1 MRNLEKV
8 NNVVLKGDMEEAN
21 YKPQMLTEY
30 AQNPF
35 IEALPPIF
43 SEDDV
48 LNRFM
53 VTPRISEQDKK
64 SEANIRYHVLKRVKN
79 FIQPLPIHFEVE
91 RRLSTLIRRGYLAR
105 NPIDKSFLERI
116 RLLHQL
122 REDEEQ
128 SHKYIDERLNHIRS
142 TADSLSII
150 GISGIGKTTSIE
162 RLLLMYPQ
170 VIKHEVY
177 EQQPFNKTQIVWL
190 KIDCPYD
197 GSLSTLCKSFFKAID
212 DLLGTRYLEKFGYL
226 NRVTSTMLLHMTS
239 LASMYGIGVLVID
252 EIQHLLHA
260 KNDQEEMLNFFVTL
274 SNTVGI
280 PTVLIGTSKAQQLF
294 KGNFRQ
300 ARRAASDGAI
310 IWDRMAKDS
319 EEWVFF
325 LETLW
330 ELQCLKTHSELTE
343 DVKKTFYEE
352 CQGITSV
359 AVNLFIL
366 TQERALFDENNE
378 NEIITSK
385 LLKQTA
391 KKDMKIIQPMLNA
404 IRNNDFAAMYRYEDI
419 MINLDE
425 LMINHK
431 RNIQYVGKVKA
442 AMNERQ
448 NTLAYKKQEKIESLS
463 VEVAAIGIFDS
474 LSSNEV
480 LNATKKIVE
489 DAPINTDENV
499 LKAQLIPN
507 LIELNEKAKEKK
519 KQRDTSNRILL
530 LPDLREQALKQK
542 KHPYDLLLR
551 QGYIKQ
557 PIIELT
563 NLTNIMEDKI

>member
-1 MRNLEKV
+1 MRSLEKT
-8 NNVVLKGDMEEAN
+8 NNLVLKGDFEEAN
-21 YKPQMLTEY
+21 YKAQVLSEY
-30 AQNPF
+30 DNNPF

-43 SEDDV
+43 DEDDV
-48 LNRFM
+48 LERFM
-53 VTPRISEQDKK
+53 VTPRITEQDKQ
-64 SEANIRYHVLKRVKN
+64 SETNIRYHVLKRVKN

-105 NPIDKSFLERI
+105 NPLDKTFLERI
-116 RLLHQL
+116 RVLHQL
-122 REDEEQ
+122 REDEEEA
-128 SHKYIDERLNHIRS
+128 HKYIDERLNYIRS

-150 GISGIGKTTSIE
+150 GISGIGKTTAIE

-170 VIKHEVY
+170 VIKHEAY
-177 EQQPFNKTQIVWL
+177 KGEPFNRTQIVWL

-197 GSLSTLCKSFFKAID
+197 GSLSTMCKGFFKAID
-212 DLLGTRYLEKFGYL
+212 DLLGTRYLEKYGYL

-252 EIQHLLHA
+252 EIQHLLHS

-310 IWDRMAKDS
+310 IWDRMAEDS
-319 EEWVFF
+319 EELEFF

-330 ELQCLKTHSELTE
+330 ELQCLKTRSELTGE
-343 DVKKTFYEE
+343 IKKTFYEE

-366 TQERALFDENNE
+366 AQERALFDESNE
-378 NEIITSK
+378 DETISSRV
-385 LLKQTA
+385 LKKTA
-391 KKDMKIIQPMLNA
+391 KEDMKIIQPMLNA
-404 IRNNDFAAMYRYEDI
+404 IRKNDLKAMYKYEDI

-431 RNIQYVGKVKA
+431 QNTEYEGKIKA
-442 AMNERQ
+442 AMKERQ
-448 NTLAYKKQEKIESLS
+448 NTLQYKRQDTIESLS
-463 VEVAAIGIFDS
+463 VEFASLGIFDALDANDIRKLITKVVENKPIDS
-474 LSSNEV
+474 DYNTLKLESIQQV
-480 LNATKKIVE
+480 IALNG
-489 DAPINTDENV
+489 
-499 LKAQLIPN
+499 
-507 LIELNEKAKEKK
+507 KK
-519 KQRDTSNRILL
+519 KEQKSKNSIRNVNL
-530 LPDLREQALKQK
+530 LPLLKLREQALLKK
-542 KHPYDLLLR
+542 KHSYELLTVN
-551 QGYIKQ
+551 GYVKN
-557 PIIELT
+557 PLE
-563 NLTNIMEDKI
+563 EFY

>member
-1 MRNLEKV
+1 MRNLEKT
-8 NNVVLKGDMEEAN
+8 NNVVLKGDYEEAV
-21 YKPQMLTEY
+21 YKPQFLPEY
-30 AQNPF
+30 ENNPF
-35 IEALPPIF
+35 LEALPPIF
-43 SEDDV
+43 NEDDV
-48 LNRFM
+48 LDRFM
-53 VTPRISEQDKK
+53 VTPRISKEDKQK
-64 SEANIRYHVLKRVKN
+64 DVNIRYHVLKRVKN

-105 NPIDKSFLERI
+105 NPLDKTFFER
-116 RLLHQL
+116 LKVLHEL

-128 SHKYIDERLNHIRS
+128 AHKYIDERLNYIRS

-150 GISGIGKTTSIE
+150 GISGIGKTTAIE

-170 VIKHEVY
+170 VIKHDIYKGE
-177 EQQPFNKTQIVWL
+177 PFNRTQIVWL

-310 IWDRMAKDS
+310 IWDRMDQES
-319 EEWVFF
+319 EEWEFF

-330 ELQCLKTHSELTE
+330 KLQCFKTRSELTE
-343 DVKKTFYEE
+343 DVKKTFYDE

-366 TQERALFDENNE
+366 AQERVLFDEQNE
-378 NEIITSK
+378 DEK
-385 LLKQTA
+385 LTA
-391 KKDMKIIQPMLNA
+391 KVIRKTAKEDMKIIQPMLKA
-404 IRNNDFAAMYRYEDI
+404 IRNNDFAAMYKYEDI

-425 LMINHK
+425 LMMNHK
-431 RNIQYVGKVKA
+431 KNTQYEGKVQA
-442 AMNERQ
+442 AMKERQ
-448 NTLAYKKQEKIESLS
+448 NTLEYKRKELIEGIS
-463 VEVAAIGIFDS
+463 VEAASLGIFDS
-474 LSSNEV
+474 LSSTDI
-480 LNATKKIVE
+480 LKATQKIVG
-489 DAPINTDENV
+489 DAPADTDEIV
-499 LKAQLIPN
+499 LKSKLIPY
-507 LIELNEKAKEKK
+507 LIEMNEQVKK
-519 KQRDTSNRILL
+519 RKKSIAAINKVLPLL
-530 LPDLREQALKQK
+530 VLREQALNQK
-542 KHPYDLLLR
+542 RHSYELFELH
-551 QGYIKQ
+551 GYIKKVN
-557 PIIELT
+557 EFY
-563 NLTNIMEDKI
+563 

>member
-1 MRNLEKV
+1 MSSLEKMT
-8 NNVVLKGDMEEAN
+8 NGVLKGNFEEAE
-21 YKPQMLTEY
+21 YKEQKLSEY
-30 AQNPF
+30 SENPF

-43 SEDDV
+43 SEGDV
-48 LNRFM
+48 MDRFM
-53 VTPRISEQDKK
+53 VTPRITKQDKQ
-64 SEANIRYHVLKRVKN
+64 SATNIRYHVLKRIKN

-105 NPIDKSFLERI
+105 NPLDKTFLERI
-116 RLLHQL
+116 RILHQL
-122 REDEEQ
+122 RENEEDA
-128 SHKYIDERLNHIRS
+128 HKYIDERLNYIRS

-150 GISGIGKTTSIE
+150 GISGIGKTTAIE

-170 VIKHEVY
+170 VIKHEKY
-177 EQQPFNKTQIVWL
+177 EEQPFNRTQIVWL

-300 ARRAASDGAI
+300 ARRAASEGSI
-310 IWDRMAKDS
+310 IWDRMAEDS
-319 EEWVFF
+319 EEWEFF

-330 ELQCLKTHSELTE
+330 ELQCLKMYSELTE
-343 DVKKTFYEE
+343 DVKKTFYSE

-366 TQERALFDENNE
+366 AQERALYDESNE
-378 NEIITSK
+378 EERLNVRV
-385 LLKQTA
+385 LKKTA
-391 KKDMKIIQPMLNA
+391 KEDMKIIQPMLNA
-404 IRNNDFAAMYRYEDI
+404 IRKNDFRAMYQYEDI

-425 LMINHK
+425 LMQSHK
-431 RNIQYVGKVKA
+431 DRK
-442 AMNERQ
+442 
-448 NTLAYKKQEKIESLS
+448 S
-463 VEVAAIGIFDS
+463 VV
-474 LSSNEV
+474 
-480 LNATKKIVE
+480 
-489 DAPINTDENV
+489 
-499 LKAQLIPN
+499 
-507 LIELNEKAKEKK
+507 
-519 KQRDTSNRILL
+519 
-530 LPDLREQALKQK
+530 
-542 KHPYDLLLR
+542 
-551 QGYIKQ
+551 
-557 PIIELT
+557 
-563 NLTNIMEDKI
+563 

>member
-1 MRNLEKV
+1 MSSLEKM
-8 NNVVLKGDMEEAN
+8 NNVVLKGDVEEAD
-21 YKPQMLTEY
+21 YKPQQLTEY

-48 LNRFM
+48 LDRFM
-53 VTPRISEQDKK
+53 VTPRISEQDKQ
-64 SEANIRYHVLKRVKN
+64 SETNIRYHVLKRVKN

-105 NPIDKSFLERI
+105 NPLDKSFLERI
-116 RLLHQL
+116 RVLHQL

-128 SHKYIDERLNHIRS
+128 AHKYIDERLNHIRS

-150 GISGIGKTTSIE
+150 GISGIGKTTAIE

-170 VIKHEVY
+170 VIKHQVY
-177 EQQPFNKTQIVWL
+177 EEQPFNKTQIVWL

-260 KNDQEEMLNFFVTL
+260 RNDQEEMLNFFVTL

-310 IWDRMAKDS
+310 IWDRMDEQS
-319 EEWVFF
+319 EEWEFF

-330 ELQCLKTHSELTE
+330 ELQCLKTRSPLTA

-366 TQERALFDENNE
+366 AQERALFDENNE
-378 NEIITSK
+378 DEIITSK
-385 LLKQTA
+385 VLKQTA

-404 IRNNDFAAMYRYEDI
+404 IRNNDFAAMYKYEDI

-425 LMINHK
+425 LMMNHK
-431 RNIQYVGKVKA
+431 RNAQYEGKVKA
-442 AMNERQ
+442 AMKERQ
-448 NTLAYKKQEKIESLS
+448 NTIAYKKQEAVESLS
-463 VEVAAIGIFDS
+463 IEVAALGIFDKLTIS
-474 LSSNEV
+474 DIQRLVKKIIEKNPIDEEKN
-480 LNATKKIVE
+480 LKLKIVE
-489 DAPINTDENV
+489 YAIKMNRDKNELSTMKKSEKMP
-499 LKAQLIPN
+499 LIKIREQG
-507 LIELNEKAKEKK
+507 LIK
-519 KQRDTSNRILL
+519 KQHIYDILIK
-530 LPDLREQALKQK
+530 D
-542 KHPYDLLLR
+542 
-551 QGYIKQ
+551 GYIKRVVD
-557 PIIELT
+557 EFY
-563 NLTNIMEDKI
+563 

>member
-1 MRNLEKV
+1 MSNLEKM
-8 NNVVLKGDMEEAN
+8 NNVVLKGDVEEAN
-21 YKPQMLTEY
+21 YKPQMLAEY
-30 AQNPF
+30 AHNPF
-35 IEALPPIF
+35 IEALPHIF

-48 LNRFM
+48 LDRFM
-53 VTPRISEQDKK
+53 VTPRISEQDKQ
-64 SEANIRYHVLKRVKN
+64 SETNIRYHVLKRVKN

-105 NPIDKSFLERI
+105 NPLDKSFLERI
-116 RLLHQL
+116 RALHHL

-128 SHKYIDERLNHIRS
+128 AHKYIDERLNHIRS

-150 GISGIGKTTSIE
+150 GISGIGKTTAIE

-170 VIKHEVY
+170 VIKHQVY

-280 PTVLIGTSKAQQLF
+280 PTVLIGTSKAQLLF

-310 IWDRMAKDS
+310 IWDRMAEDS
-319 EEWVFF
+319 EEWEFF

-330 ELQCLKTHSELTE
+330 ELQCLKTCSELKE
-343 DVKKTFYEE
+343 GVKKTFYEE

-366 TQERALFDENNE
+366 AQERALFDENNE
-378 NEIITSK
+378 HEIITEK
-385 LLKQTA
+385 VLKQTA

-404 IRNNDFAAMYRYEDI
+404 IRNNDFAAMYKYEDI

-425 LMINHK
+425 LMMNHK
-431 RNIQYVGKVKA
+431 RNTQYEGKVKA
-442 AMNERQ
+442 AMSERQ
-448 NTLAYKKQEKIESLS
+448 NTMAYKQQEMIESLS
-463 VEVAAIGIFDS
+463 MEVAAIGIFDS
-474 LSSNEV
+474 LSSNEI
-480 LNATKKIVE
+480 LKATKKMVE
-489 DAPINTDENV
+489 DTPIEINENT
-499 LKAQLIPN
+499 LKAQLISF
-507 LIELNEKAKEKK
+507 LIKTNEKAREKEKFLSSTK
-519 KQRDTSNRILL
+519 KVLL
-530 LPDLREQALKQK
+530 LLDLHERALKQR
-542 KHPYDLLLR
+542 KHPYDLFFNH
-551 QGYIKQ
+551 GYIK
-557 PIIELT
+557 PT
-563 NLTNIMEDKI
+563 NTGEVI

>member
-1 MRNLEKV
+1 MRSLEKT
-8 NNVVLKGDMEEAN
+8 NNLVLKGDFEEAN
-21 YKPQMLTEY
+21 YKEQVLFEY
-30 AQNPF
+30 DNNPF

-43 SEDDV
+43 DEDDV
-48 LNRFM
+48 LERFM
-53 VTPRISEQDKK
+53 VTPRITEQDKQ
-64 SEANIRYHVLKRVKN
+64 SGTNIRYHVLKRVKN

-105 NPIDKSFLERI
+105 NPLDKTFLERI

-122 REDEEQ
+122 REDEEEA
-128 SHKYIDERLNHIRS
+128 HKYIDERLNYIRS

-150 GISGIGKTTSIE
+150 GISGIGKTTAIE

-170 VIKHEVY
+170 VIKHETY
-177 EQQPFNKTQIVWL
+177 KGQPFNRTQIVWL

-197 GSLSTLCKSFFKAID
+197 GSLSTMCKGFFKAID
-212 DLLGTRYLEKFGYL
+212 DLLGTRYLEKYGYL
-226 NRVTSTMLLHMTS
+226 NRITSTMLLHMTS

-252 EIQHLLHA
+252 EIQHLLHS

-310 IWDRMAKDS
+310 IWDRMAEES
-319 EEWVFF
+319 EEWEFF

-330 ELQCLKTHSELTE
+330 ELQCLKTRSELTGE
-343 DVKKTFYEE
+343 IKKTFYEE

-366 TQERALFDENNE
+366 AQERALFDESNE
-378 NEIITSK
+378 DETITSRV
-385 LLKQTA
+385 LKKTA
-391 KKDMKIIQPMLNA
+391 KEDMKIIQPMLNA
-404 IRNNDFAAMYRYEDI
+404 IRKNDLKAMYKYEDI

-431 RNIQYVGKVKA
+431 QNTEYEGEIKA
-442 AMNERQ
+442 AMKERQ
-448 NTLAYKKQEKIESLS
+448 NTLQYKRQDMIESLS
-463 VEVAAIGIFDS
+463 VEVASLGIFDA
-474 LSSNEV
+474 LSANDIRK
-480 LNATKKIVE
+480 LITKVVE
-489 DAPINTDENV
+489 NKPIDSDYNT
-499 LKAQLIPN
+499 LKLESIQQVMA
-507 LIELNEKAKEKK
+507 LNEKKK
-519 KQRDTSNRILL
+519 VHKSKKSIKNVNL
-530 LPDLREQALKQK
+530 LPLLKLREQALQRK
-542 KHPYDLLLR
+542 KHSYELLTVN
-551 QGYIKQ
+551 GYVKN
-557 PIIELT
+557 PLE
-563 NLTNIMEDKI
+563 EFY

>member
-1 MRNLEKV
+1 M
-8 NNVVLKGDMEEAN
+8 NNVVLKGDVEVAN
-21 YKPQMLTEY
+21 YKPQQLTEY

-48 LNRFM
+48 LDRFM
-53 VTPRISEQDKK
+53 VTPRISEQDKQ
-64 SEANIRYHVLKRVKN
+64 SETNIRYHVLKRVKN

-105 NPIDKSFLERI
+105 NPLDKSFLERI
-116 RLLHQL
+116 RVLHHL

-128 SHKYIDERLNHIRS
+128 AHKYIDERLNHIRS

-150 GISGIGKTTSIE
+150 GISGIGKTTAIE

-170 VIKHEVY
+170 VIKHQTY
-177 EQQPFNKTQIVWL
+177 EEQPFNNTQIVWL

-310 IWDRMAKDS
+310 IWDRMDEQS
-319 EEWVFF
+319 EEWEFF

-330 ELQCLKTHSELTE
+330 ELQCLKIRSPLTE

-366 TQERALFDENNE
+366 AQERALFDENNE
-378 NEIITSK
+378 DEIITSK
-385 LLKQTA
+385 VLKQTA

-404 IRNNDFAAMYRYEDI
+404 IRNNDFAAMYKYEDI

-425 LMINHK
+425 LMMNHK
-431 RNIQYVGKVKA
+431 RNTQYEGKVKA
-442 AMNERQ
+442 AMRERQ
-448 NTLAYKKQEKIESLS
+448 KSNEYKRIELI
-463 VEVAAIGIFDS
+463 ETINFEINALGIFS
-474 LSSNEV
+474 TLSSKEINNV
-480 LNATKKIVE
+480 IKKIVE
-489 DAPINTDENV
+489 STA
-499 LKAQLIPN
+499 
-507 LIELNEKAKEKK
+507 LNI
-519 KQRDTSNRILL
+519 DSIS
-530 LPDLREQALKQK
+530 LKQ
-542 KHPYDLLLR
+542 
-551 QGYIKQ
+551 Q
-557 PIIELT
+557 IIEELLVLSKKRET
-563 NLTNIMEDKI
+563 GGVTSTGTVLLELHKKARNQKVHIYKVFRENNFIKDTIQEMY

>member
-1 MRNLEKV
+1 MRSLEKT
-8 NNVVLKGDMEEAN
+8 NNLVLKGDFEEAN
-21 YKPQMLTEY
+21 YKEQALSEY
-30 AQNPF
+30 DNNPF

-43 SEDDV
+43 DEDDV
-48 LNRFM
+48 LERFM
-53 VTPRISEQDKK
+53 VTPRITEQDKL
-64 SEANIRYHVLKRVKN
+64 SETNIRYHVLKRVKN

-105 NPIDKSFLERI
+105 NPLDKTFLERI
-116 RLLHQL
+116 RVLHQL
-122 REDEEQ
+122 REDEVEA
-128 SHKYIDERLNHIRS
+128 HKYIDERLNYIRS

-150 GISGIGKTTSIE
+150 GISGIGKTTAIE

-170 VIKHEVY
+170 VIKHETY
-177 EQQPFNKTQIVWL
+177 KGQPFNRTQIVWL

-197 GSLSTLCKSFFKAID
+197 GSLSTMCKGFFKAID
-212 DLLGTRYLEKFGYL
+212 DLLGTRYLEKYGYL

-252 EIQHLLHA
+252 EIQHLLHS

-310 IWDRMAKDS
+310 IWDRMAEDS
-319 EEWVFF
+319 EEWEFF

-330 ELQCLKTHSELTE
+330 ELQCLKTRSELTGE
-343 DVKKTFYEE
+343 IKKTFYEE

-366 TQERALFDENNE
+366 AQERALFDESNE
-378 NEIITSK
+378 DETITSRV
-385 LLKQTA
+385 LKKTA
-391 KKDMKIIQPMLNA
+391 KEDMKIIQPMLNA
-404 IRNNDFAAMYRYEDI
+404 IRKNDLKAMYKYEDI

-431 RNIQYVGKVKA
+431 QNTEYEGKIKA
-442 AMNERQ
+442 AMKERQ
-448 NTLAYKKQEKIESLS
+448 NTLQYKRQDRIESLS
-463 VEVAAIGIFDS
+463 VEVASLGIFDALNS
-474 LSSNEV
+474 NDIRKLATQVVENEPISVEYNGLKYQVIQRAIDINQRRKQEESSIKDKKMELLTLLV
-480 LNATKKIVE
+480 LRN
-489 DAPINTDENV
+489 
-499 LKAQLIPN
+499 KAV
-507 LIELNEKAKEKK
+507 EKK
-519 KQRDTSNRILL
+519 QHPYNT
-530 LPDLREQALKQK
+530 LKK
-542 KHPYDLLLR
+542 NSFIKHPLSEFY
-551 QGYIKQ
+551 
-557 PIIELT
+557 
-563 NLTNIMEDKI
+563 

>member
-1 MRNLEKV
+1 MRRLEKT
-8 NNVVLKGDMEEAN
+8 NSLVLKGDFVEAT
-21 YKPQMLTEY
+21 YKEQALSEY
-30 AQNPF
+30 SKNPF

-43 SEDDV
+43 SEDNV
-48 LNRFM
+48 LERFM
-53 VTPRISEQDKK
+53 VTPRITQQEKQSET
-64 SEANIRYHVLKRVKN
+64 NIRYHVLKRVKN

-105 NPIDKSFLERI
+105 NPLDRTFLERI
-116 RLLHQL
+116 RVLHQL
-122 REDEEQ
+122 REDEEEA
-128 SHKYIDERLNHIRS
+128 HKYIDERLNYIRS

-150 GISGIGKTTSIE
+150 GISGIGKTTAIE

-170 VIKHEVY
+170 VIKHETY
-177 EQQPFNKTQIVWL
+177 EGQPFNRTQIVWL

-212 DLLGTRYLEKFGYL
+212 NLLGTRYLEKYGYL

-252 EIQHLLHA
+252 EIQHLLHS

-310 IWDRMAKDS
+310 IWDRMAEDS
-319 EEWVFF
+319 EEWEFF

-330 ELQCLKTHSELTE
+330 ELQCLKIRSELTE
-343 DVKKTFYEE
+343 DVKRTFYEE

-366 TQERALFDENNE
+366 AQERALFDESNE
-378 NEIITSK
+378 EERITPRV
-385 LLKQTA
+385 LKKTA
-391 KKDMKIIQPMLNA
+391 KEDMRIIQPMLNA
-404 IRNNDFAAMYRYEDI
+404 IRKNDLKAMYKYEDI
-419 MINLDE
+419 MINLDD

-431 RNIQYVGKVKA
+431 KNTEYEGKIKE
-442 AMNERQ
+442 AMKERQ
-448 NTLAYKKQEKIESLS
+448 NTLRYKRQDTIESLT
-463 VEVAAIGIFDS
+463 VEVASLGIFDNLE
-474 LSSNEV
+474 LSDI
-480 LNATKKIVE
+480 KRIIIKIVE
-489 DAPINTDENV
+489 NNPIDTDLNV
-499 LKAQLIPN
+499 LKTDSIQQAITLNQQKKEN
-507 LIELNEKAKEKK
+507 KESKMQKRELLPLLTLRTAAIEKK
-519 KQRDTSNRILL
+519 Q
-530 LPDLREQALKQK
+530 
-542 KHPYDLLLR
+542 HPYELLKLK
-551 QGYIKQ
+551 GFIKNPLQ
-557 PIIELT
+557 EFY
-563 NLTNIMEDKI
+563 K

>member
-1 MRNLEKV
+1 MSTLEKTT
-8 NNVVLKGDMEEAN
+8 NLVLKGDFEEAE
-21 YKPQMLTEY
+21 YKEQALSEY
-30 AQNPF
+30 SNNPF

-43 SEDDV
+43 DEDNV
-48 LNRFM
+48 LERFM
-53 VTPRISEQDKK
+53 VTPHITQQEKQSET
-64 SEANIRYHVLKRVKN
+64 NIRYHVLKRVKN
-79 FIQPLPIHFEVE
+79 FIQPLPIHFGVE

-105 NPIDKSFLERI
+105 NPLDKTFLERI
-116 RLLHQL
+116 RVLHQL
-122 REDEEQ
+122 REEEEEA
-128 SHKYIDERLNHIRS
+128 HKYIDERLNYIRS

-150 GISGIGKTTSIE
+150 GISGIGKTTAIE

-170 VIKHEVY
+170 VIKHEMY
-177 EQQPFNKTQIVWL
+177 KGHPFNRTQIVWL

-212 DLLGTRYLEKFGYL
+212 DLLGTRYLEKYGYL

-252 EIQHLLHA
+252 EIQHLLHS

-310 IWDRMAKDS
+310 IWDRMSMDS
-319 EEWVFF
+319 EEWEFF

-330 ELQCLKTHSELTE
+330 ELQCLKTRSELTE

-366 TQERALFDENNE
+366 AQERALFDESNE
-378 NEIITSK
+378 EERITPSV
-385 LLKQTA
+385 LKKTA
-391 KKDMKIIQPMLNA
+391 KEDMKIIQPMLNA
-404 IRNNDFAAMYRYEDI
+404 IRKNDLKAMYTYEDI
-419 MINLDE
+419 MINLDD

-431 RNIQYVGKVKA
+431 QNTAYEGKIKE
-442 AMNERQ
+442 AMKERQ
-448 NTLAYKKQEKIESLS
+448 NTLGYKRQDMIESLTL
-463 VEVAAIGIFDS
+463 EVASLGIFDN
-474 LSSNEV
+474 LEMNDIKRII
-480 LNATKKIVE
+480 TKIVE
-489 DAPINTDENV
+489 NNPIDINLNV
-499 LKAQLIPN
+499 LKTDSIQQSIT
-507 LIELNEKAKEKK
+507 LNQQKKAKKEPRKQKGELLPLLTLRTAAIEKK
-519 KQRDTSNRILL
+519 Q
-530 LPDLREQALKQK
+530 
-542 KHPYDLLLR
+542 HPYELLKLK
-551 QGYIKQ
+551 GFIKNTLQ
-557 PIIELT
+557 EFYR
-563 NLTNIMEDKI
+563 

>member
-1 MRNLEKV
+1 MSSLEKM
-8 NNVVLKGDMEEAN
+8 NNVVLKGDVEEAN

-48 LNRFM
+48 LDRFM
-53 VTPRISEQDKK
+53 VTPRISEQDKQ
-64 SEANIRYHVLKRVKN
+64 SETNIRYHVLKRVKN

-105 NPIDKSFLERI
+105 NPLDKSFLERI
-116 RLLHQL
+116 RVLHHL

-128 SHKYIDERLNHIRS
+128 AHKYIDERLNHIRS

-150 GISGIGKTTSIE
+150 GISGIGKTTAIE

-170 VIKHEVY
+170 VIKHQVY
-177 EQQPFNKTQIVWL
+177 EQQSFNKTQIVWL

-310 IWDRMAKDS
+310 IWDRMAEDS
-319 EEWVFF
+319 EEWEFF

-330 ELQCLKTHSELTE
+330 ELQCLKTHSELTG

-366 TQERALFDENNE
+366 AQERALFDEGNE

-385 LLKQTA
+385 VLNQTA
-391 KKDMKIIQPMLNA
+391 KKDMKIIQPMLKA
-404 IRNNDFAAMYRYEDI
+404 IRNNDFAAMYKYEDI

-425 LMINHK
+425 LMMNHK
-431 RNIQYVGKVKA
+431 RDTQYEGKVKA
-442 AMNERQ
+442 VMKERQ
-448 NTLAYKKQEKIESLS
+448 NTVAYKKQGIIESLS
-463 VEVAAIGIFDS
+463 MEVAAIGIFDS
-474 LSSNEV
+474 LSSNEI
-480 LNATKKIVE
+480 LKATKKIVE
-489 DAPINTDENV
+489 NAPIEINEST
-499 LKAQLIPN
+499 LKAQLISF
-507 LIELNEKAKEKK
+507 LIEMSEIAKEKK
-519 KQRDTSNRILL
+519 MQESASSQVLPLL
-530 LPDLREQALKQK
+530 SLRKQALEQK
-542 KHPYDLLLR
+542 NHPYDFFNKHK
-551 QGYIKQ
+551 YIKQ
-557 PIIELT
+557 TVTEFY
-563 NLTNIMEDKI
+563 

>member
-1 MRNLEKV
+1 MRRLEKT
-8 NNVVLKGDMEEAN
+8 NSLVLKGDFEGAI
-21 YKPQMLTEY
+21 YKEQALSEY
-30 AQNPF
+30 SNNPF

-43 SEDDV
+43 GEDDV
-48 LNRFM
+48 LERFM
-53 VTPRISEQDKK
+53 VTPHITQQEKQSET
-64 SEANIRYHVLKRVKN
+64 NIRYHVLKRVKN

-105 NPIDKSFLERI
+105 NPLDKTFLERI
-116 RLLHQL
+116 RVLHQL
-122 REDEEQ
+122 REDKEEA
-128 SHKYIDERLNHIRS
+128 HKYIDERLNYIRS

-150 GISGIGKTTSIE
+150 GISGIGKTTAIE

-170 VIKHEVY
+170 VIKHKTY
-177 EQQPFNKTQIVWL
+177 ENQPFNRTQIVWL

-212 DLLGTRYLEKFGYL
+212 NLLGTRYLEKYGYL

-252 EIQHLLHA
+252 EIQHLLHS

-310 IWDRMAKDS
+310 IWDRMAEDS
-319 EEWVFF
+319 EEWDFF

-330 ELQCLKTHSELTE
+330 ELQCLKTRSELTE
-343 DVKKTFYEE
+343 DLMKAFYEE

-366 TQERALFDENNE
+366 VQERAIFDESNE
-378 NEIITSK
+378 EERITTGV
-385 LLKQTA
+385 LKKTA
-391 KKDMKIIQPMLNA
+391 KEDMKILQPMLNA
-404 IRNNDFAAMYRYEDI
+404 IRKNDFKSMYKYEDL
-419 MINLDE
+419 MINLDD

-431 RNIQYVGKVKA
+431 
-442 AMNERQ
+442 Q
-448 NTLAYKKQEKIESLS
+448 NTEYEGKIKEAMKERKNTLRYKRQEMIEGLT
-463 VEVAAIGIFDS
+463 VEVASLGIFDN
-474 LSSNEV
+474 LETNDIKRII
-480 LNATKKIVE
+480 TKIVE
-489 DAPINTDENV
+489 NNPINTDFNV
-499 LKAQLIPN
+499 LKSDSIQQAIT
-507 LIELNEKAKEKK
+507 LNQHKKVKKEP
-519 KQRDTSNRILL
+519 RIQKENL
-530 LPDLREQALKQK
+530 LPLLSLRTVAIERKQHTYELLKLK
-542 KHPYDLLLR
+542 
-551 QGYIKQ
+551 GFIKNPLQ
-557 PIIELT
+557 EFY
-563 NLTNIMEDKI
+563 K

>member
-1 MRNLEKV
+1 MRSLEKT
-8 NNVVLKGDMEEAN
+8 NNLVLKGDFEEAN
-21 YKPQMLTEY
+21 YKEQVLSEY
-30 AQNPF
+30 DNNPF

-43 SEDDV
+43 DEDDV
-48 LNRFM
+48 LERFM
-53 VTPRISEQDKK
+53 VTPRITEQDKQ
-64 SEANIRYHVLKRVKN
+64 SETNIRYHVLKRVKN

-105 NPIDKSFLERI
+105 NPLDKTFLERI
-116 RLLHQL
+116 RVLHQL
-122 REDEEQ
+122 REDEEGA
-128 SHKYIDERLNHIRS
+128 HKYIDERLNYIRS

-150 GISGIGKTTSIE
+150 GISGIGKTTAIE

-170 VIKHEVY
+170 VIKHEAY
-177 EQQPFNKTQIVWL
+177 KRQLFNRTQIVWL

-197 GSLSTLCKSFFKAID
+197 GSLSTMCKGFFKAID
-212 DLLGTRYLEKFGYL
+212 DLLGTRYLEKYGYL

-252 EIQHLLHA
+252 EIQHLLHS

-310 IWDRMAKDS
+310 IWDRMAEDS
-319 EEWVFF
+319 EEWEFF

-330 ELQCLKTHSELTE
+330 ELQCLKTRSELTGE
-343 DVKKTFYEE
+343 IKKTFYEE

-366 TQERALFDENNE
+366 AQERALFDESNE
-378 NEIITSK
+378 GETITSRV
-385 LLKQTA
+385 LKRTA
-391 KKDMKIIQPMLNA
+391 KEDMKIIQPMLNA
-404 IRNNDFAAMYRYEDI
+404 IRKNDLKAMYKYEDI

-431 RNIQYVGKVKA
+431 QNTEYEGEIKA
-442 AMNERQ
+442 AMKERQ
-448 NTLAYKKQEKIESLS
+448 NTLQYKRQDMIESLS
-463 VEVAAIGIFDS
+463 VEVASLGIFDA
-474 LSSNEV
+474 LSANDIRK
-480 LNATKKIVE
+480 LITKIVE
-489 DAPINTDENV
+489 NKPIDSDYNTLKLESIQQV
-499 LKAQLIPN
+499 LV
-507 LIELNEKAKEKK
+507 LNEKKKEQKSK
-519 KQRDTSNRILL
+519 NGIRNVKL
-530 LPDLREQALKQK
+530 LPLLKSREQAIQK
-542 KHPYDLLLR
+542 KKHSYELLAAN
-551 QGYIKQ
+551 GYMKN
-557 PIIELT
+557 PLE
-563 NLTNIMEDKI
+563 EFY